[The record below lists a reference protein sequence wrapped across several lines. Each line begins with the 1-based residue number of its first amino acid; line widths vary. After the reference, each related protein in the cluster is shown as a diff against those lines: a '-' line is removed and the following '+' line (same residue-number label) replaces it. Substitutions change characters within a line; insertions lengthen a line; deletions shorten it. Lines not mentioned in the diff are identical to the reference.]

1 MSKQYLSV
9 LPLFILLGLIMI
21 PGTNSASFGV
31 KEMENKDFDNNLPP
45 NRMVLQCRFG
55 GNSIWKFNNQIIQGN
70 QGNQQYEQ
78 MFNVNGGTLMNRQ
91 TTSGDYNGKYMCI
104 DGAGNSPGIEYS
116 VRINGTSN
124 LSTGAIVGIVFAV
137 IFAVIIIVV
146 GLYLAHKNGY
156 LGGDSEE
163 YDENDKLQGHDVEV
177 DDYDRNSHAG
187 RFRNTGQT
195 SLH

>member
-1 MSKQYLSV
+1 MSKQYFSV
-9 LPLFILLGLIMI
+9 LPLLILLGLIMMT
-21 PGTNSASFGV
+21 PGANSARLGA
-31 KEMENKDFDNNLPP
+31 KEMKDADFDNNLSPGQ
-45 NRMVLQCRFG
+45 MILQCRFG
-55 GNSIWKFNNQIIQGN
+55 GSSVWSFNGQVI

-78 MFNVNGGTLMNRQ
+78 MFNINGGTLMNRQ
-91 TTSGDYNGKYMCI
+91 QTSGDYNGKYMCL
-104 DGAGNSPGIEYS
+104 DLTGNAAGTEYS

-195 SLH
+195 SMLN

>member
-1 MSKQYLSV
+1 MSKQYFSV
-9 LPLFILLGLIMI
+9 LPLLILLGLIMT
-21 PGTNSASFGV
+21 GANSAQLGA
-31 KEMENKDFDNNLPP
+31 KETKNEDFDNNLAPGQMALHCAYGGQSVWRF
-45 NRMVLQCRFG
+45 NDQTVL
-55 GNSIWKFNNQIIQGN
+55 GNSQLQ
-70 QGNQQYEQ
+70 Q
-78 MFNVNGGTLMNRQ
+78 MFNINGGSLSNRKA
-91 TTSGDYNGKYMCI
+91 TSGEYNGKYLCL
-104 DGAGNSPGIEYS
+104 DGSGDRSGVEYT
-116 VRINGTSN
+116 VRISGTSN

-156 LGGDSEE
+156 LGGDSQD

-195 SLH
+195 SMLN